1 MNDKTIHIY
10 FVPGLAAD
18 KEIFENIKLPEITY
32 TLHVI
37 SWLMPS
43 KKETIVQYARR
54 MAGFVTEK
62 NAILVGVSFGGVV
75 AQEMSSYLELKKL
88 IIISS
93 VKTKFELPIKFKI
106 AKKLKIYKLLPT
118 RLLLTSKNYSR
129 FVLGPISRKRLK
141 LYQDYLPIRDK
152 YYLDWAI
159 KNMICWNQDKPLAGV
174 FHIHGDN
181 DLVFPIKNID
191 NVITVTG
198 GSHIMLLTKGPLVSR
213 KIVDIISHN

>member
-191 NVITVTG
+191 NVITVKG

>member
-1 MNDKTIHIY
+1 MNNKTIHIY

-18 KEIFENIKLPEITY
+18 EEIFENIKLPEITY

-62 NAILVGVSFGGVV
+62 NAVLVGVSFGGVV

-159 KNMICWNQDKPLAGV
+159 QNMICWNQDKPLAGV